1 MPHVAPTCNEKR
13 RSDIEACASGIQKLA
28 TGTWRRELIRSPQLC
43 LVELII
49 SSRHF
54 CVGSRRQHV
63 VVFRGELII
72 SSRQMHMAHISSPW
86 HPCWWQSQARGA
98 RVQQKPYPHRSRGWP
113 NSSAYCSSFL
123 ADCRQRDSGACV
135 HGHRSWALCCIH
147 EHAAQRL
154 PRTLV
159 ALSCAC
165 ATCRPYMQ

>member
-1 MPHVAPTCNEKR
+1 MPHVDPTCNEKR

-72 SSRQMHMAHISSPW
+72 SSRQMHMAHVSSPW
-86 HPCWWQSQARGA
+86 HPAGGNHKHE
-98 RVQQKPYPHRSRGWP
+98 VP
-113 NSSAYCSSFL
+113 
-123 ADCRQRDSGACV
+123 V
-135 HGHRSWALCCIH
+135 CIKSH
-147 EHAAQRL
+147 IPIAAVAGRTHQLTAAAFWRTVGNAIPEHARMGTDRGPSAASTI
-154 PRTLV
+154 TLC
-159 ALSCAC
+159 SAC
-165 ATCRPYMQ
+165 HAHSSR